1 MKIYKFAVFIS
12 VFFFFNS
19 FYAHG
24 QSVTGINL
32 DKTKLIIFVGQTE
45 NLNATI
51 APANATNKAVTWST
65 NNGLKLS
72 VDTKGML
79 TARAAGEAV
88 ITVTS
93 QDGGKT
99 AQCSVKIYP
108 ANFVRINGGTFTMG
122 SPESE
127 PEREDDETQRSVTI
141 SSFYMCKYH
150 VTQAEYQTIMGNNP
164 SVYEGPNLPVNNIT
178 WFEAIDYCNK
188 LSKKDGLEPVYT
200 VTGIGEDRLVS
211 WNRDANGYRLPT
223 EAEWE
228 FACRAGTKTPFSTG
242 NNINT
247 RQANYNGK
255 YPYNNNAI
263 GTYLDGMLSVGSFTA
278 NPWGLYDM
286 HGNANEWCWD
296 WYDVYPI
303 GAQTDPQGV
312 SYKTEQGR
320 VVRGGSFSNSGSE
333 LRSANRSSYK
343 PNETIPQIGFRVV
356 RN

>member
-1 MKIYKFAVFIS
+1 MIIYKFAVFIS

-19 FYAHG
+19 FYTHG

-32 DKTKLIIFVGQTE
+32 DKTTLIFFVGQKA

-51 APANATNKAVTWST
+51 APANAANKAVTWST
-65 NNGLKLS
+65 NNGQKLP

-108 ANFVRINGGTFTMG
+108 ANFVRINSGTFTMG

-127 PEREDDETQRSVTI
+127 PEREDDEIQHSVTI
-141 SSFYMCKYH
+141 STFYMCKYH
-150 VTQAEYQTIMGNNP
+150 VTQAEYQAIMGNNP
-164 SVYEGPNLPVNNIT
+164 SVHEGPNLPVNNII

-188 LSKKDGLEPVYT
+188 LSRKDDLEPVYT
-200 VTGIGEDRLVS
+200 VTGIGENRSVS
-211 WNRDANGYRLPT
+211 WNRNANGYRLPT

-242 NNINT
+242 NNITTN
-247 RQANYNGK
+247 QANFNGY
-255 YPYNNNAI
+255 YPYNNNAAGI
-263 GTYLDGMLSVGSFTA
+263 YRDKMLPVGSFAA

-286 HGNANEWCWD
+286 HGNVSEWCWD
-296 WYDVYPI
+296 WYDEYPT

-312 SYKTEQGR
+312 SHKTQAGK
-320 VVRGGSFSNSGSE
+320 VVRGGTFGNIE
-333 LRSANRSSYK
+333 IIQRSAKRLNSN
-343 PNETIPQIGFRVV
+343 PNETVGGIGFRVV